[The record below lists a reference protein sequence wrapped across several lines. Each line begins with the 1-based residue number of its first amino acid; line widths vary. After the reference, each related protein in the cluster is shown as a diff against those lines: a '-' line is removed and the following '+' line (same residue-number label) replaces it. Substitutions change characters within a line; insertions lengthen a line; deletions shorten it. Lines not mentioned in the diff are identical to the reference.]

1 MKKTLFFLVMV
12 IALISCG
19 KSNDGESAENG
30 TYTLKVLKSEEIT
43 LQNVVA
49 VYNGKTESEMI
60 GKALKED
67 FVRTYQAKGII
78 NISVSATGSDNSNL
92 VVQLFKNDKL
102 LKEASSKGNV
112 LIVNV
117 SN

>member
-1 MKKTLFFLVMV
+1 MKKTLFFLMMV
-12 IALISCG
+12 IALVNCG
-19 KSNDGESAENG
+19 KSNDGESAESG

-49 VYNGKTESEMI
+49 VYDGKTESEMI
-60 GKALKED
+60 GKTLKED

-78 NISVSATGSDNSNL
+78 NISVSASGNDNSNL
-92 VVQLFKNDKL
+92 IVQLFKNDKL
-102 LKEASSKGNV
+102 LKEASSKGSV
-112 LIVNV
+112 LIANV